1 MIWLE
6 WRHTHWTLV
15 GLCLLALALG
25 LAYMTRLF
33 PEASLLFKGNELGL
47 WPLSN
52 RCDIHTGP
60 MQHLESTCQI
70 AVLFAGRWFDWWA
83 ALLVTLTGAYF
94 GSRVNNGIEFLQLQP
109 LPHWQ
114 ILCTQLL
121 TGLLALSLVVLI
133 SSYWVSTRE
142 ALTLSWW
149 SSADIMTS
157 EFWQGTLLIWLR
169 GVTVLLLAALLTRF
183 LPKIVAAVLAIISS
197 LILLGFTFDPFV
209 RKLTFV
215 YSEEHPQFSELSR
228 NNSIYQSALQ
238 NFITNHQP
246 TRIELDSAL
255 EIHWIL
261 LFLTIGFLVFFGI
274 HRILTRQTILHL

>member
-6 WRHTHWTLV
+6 WRHTHWTLI
-15 GLCLLALALG
+15 GLCLLALGLG
-25 LAYMTRLF
+25 LAYMARLF
-33 PEASLLFKGNELGL
+33 PETSLLFQGNELGL

-52 RCDIHTGP
+52 RCDIHAGP
-60 MQHLESTCQI
+60 MQHLESTCKT

-94 GSRVNNGIEFLQLQP
+94 GSRVNNGMEFLQLQP

-114 ILCTQLL
+114 ILCTRLL
-121 TGLLALSLVVLI
+121 TGLIALSLVVLI
-133 SSYWVSTRE
+133 SSYWVSTRG

-149 SSADIMTS
+149 SSTDIMTS

-169 GVTVLLLAALLTRF
+169 GIAVLLLAAILTRF

-197 LILLGFTFDPFV
+197 LALLGFSFDPFV

-215 YSEEHPQFSELSR
+215 YAEEHPQFKELSK
-228 NNSIYQSALQ
+228 NNSIYKSALQ
-238 NFITNHQP
+238 DFIANYQP
-246 TRIELDSAL
+246 TRIELNSTL
-255 EIHWIL
+255 EIHFI
-261 LFLTIGFLVFFGI
+261 FLGLMLGFIVFLGI
-274 HRILTRQTILHL
+274 RRILARQVTTRI